1 MNISASYSSEP
12 SWSRRCSTETI
23 FSIQGKE
30 TDFVRD
36 TSDTDFVSDGEY
48 EPITDTEDD
57 GLNSGNSSCQS
68 DDDIITTKVLEVSVG
83 DDGELQ
89 LADSEQTLTD
99 DDDSEIDLHDYWL
112 CAQCQ
117 TKNNNPRYRY
127 CEKCFKVRRDFFPPR
142 PKQKHRRKNRLETDI
157 LRPQSSNS
165 DINAKNLPDSQAKSL
180 TLSKVDPTNVP
191 EPFPSSLQDSGVE
204 SAINSQDLSQD
215 VQIDNFNAI
224 LDRNLKRRAASAD
237 RNIKRFKDSRGFGSL
252 VDDDDVK
259 PLNKTT
265 SDPEVKIDSMNAP
278 QELRPSTNMAVAS
291 SDINDMCIT
300 CYSAPKSGVFVH
312 GRIAHICCCFKC
324 AVKVWNNA
332 KRCPV
337 CNCKVSNVLKAV
349 VM

>member
-1 MNISASYSSEP
+1 MNVTASHSSEP

-36 TSDTDFVSDGEY
+36 TSDTDFFSEGEY

-57 GLNSGNSSCQS
+57 GLNSRNSSCQS

-89 LADSEQTLTD
+89 LADSEQTVTD
-99 DDDSEIDLHDYWL
+99 DNDSEIDLHDYWL

-117 TKNNNPRYRY
+117 TENNNPRYRY

-142 PKQKHRRKNRLETDI
+142 PKRKNRRKNRLETDI

-165 DINAKNLPDSQAKSL
+165 DINAKIVPESQTKSV
-180 TLSKVDPTNVP
+180 TLSQVDPTNVQ
-191 EPFPSSLQDSGVE
+191 PFPSSSQDSGVE
-204 SAINSQDLSQD
+204 SVTNSQGLSQD
-215 VQIDNFNAI
+215 VQIDSLNAI
-224 LDRNLKRRAASAD
+224 LGRNLKRRAASAD
-237 RNIKRFKDSRGFGSL
+237 RNVKRFKDSRDFGSA
-252 VDDDDVK
+252 VDEDDVK

-265 SDPEVKIDSMNAP
+265 SDPEVKIDIMNAP
-278 QELRPSTNMAVAS
+278 QKRRSSTNTAIAS

-300 CYSAPKSGVFVH
+300 CCSAPKSGVFVH